1 MYFNTT
7 MSEKSMKNVSLAP
20 SLIKYKWWQTFKKK
34 DNKQHL
40 LSVALSYFKFI
51 IHLIQQLSVIGT
63 IVISILQVKKQ
74 SHIDSLI
81 CQRSYTWYE
90 I

>member
-1 MYFNTT
+1 MYFNIT

-20 SLIKYKWWQTFKKK
+20 SLIKYKWWQTFKK
-34 DNKQHL
+34 DNTQHL
-40 LSVALSYFKFI
+40 LSVALSYYKFI
-51 IHLIQQLSVIGT
+51 IHLIQQFSVIGI

-81 CQRSYTWYE
+81 CQRSYIWYK